1 MPTEAEEQADV
12 DFQNWLTYFRVALE
26 GSASSMS
33 TPQAIIRQA
42 DLIAQTAVKK
52 QLERRG
58 AT

>member
-12 DFQNWLTYFRVALE
+12 DFQTWRTYFQLALE
-26 GSASSMS
+26 GTASSLS
-33 TPQAIIRQA
+33 TSAAIVRKA
-42 DLIAQTAVKK
+42 DEIAQAAVKK